1 MTPTTSRTSSSASY
15 AGVDQLVT
23 GEAVALEL
31 PPASLGLRIV
41 SGLIDVTIEFGI
53 LVLGTI
59 LATVTAPD
67 EALFGVMSVVLIAFT
82 LVIGPAIME
91 TLTMGRTVGK
101 FAMGIR
107 AVRDDAGPISFHHSF
122 VRHLVGVVE
131 IWVLSGV
138 PALVG
143 ALVSS
148 KGKRIGDFAAGTYVV
163 RDRYKLQLPWPV
175 QMPQHLAH
183 WAASADIAPLPD
195 SLAVALRQLLS
206 RTATLSPE
214 SRNTLVTHVVTEV
227 QQYVSPPPPPG
238 THPEYFLAAVAAERR
253 RRDEHRLWRE
263 ADLRWRLTAARSEES
278 PGRRPRGRHPRCAAG
293 SGWTGTSPRRAGT
306 SLRRSS
312 RP

>member
-1 MTPTTSRTSSSASY
+1 MHRVTPASPRTTSSASY
-15 AGVDQLVT
+15 AGMDQLVT

-41 SGLIDVTIEFGI
+41 SGLIDVTIEFAF

-59 LATVTAPD
+59 LAMVTAPD
-67 EALFGVMSVVLIAFT
+67 EALFGVASVVLIGFT
-82 LVIGPAIME
+82 LVIGPAVVE

-107 AVRDDAGPISFHHSF
+107 TVRDDAGPISFHHAF

-163 RDRYKLQLPWPV
+163 RDRYK
-175 QMPQHLAH
+175 
-183 WAASADIAPLPD
+183 AA
-195 SLAVALRQLLS
+195 
-206 RTATLSPE
+206 
-214 SRNTLVTHVVTEV
+214 
-227 QQYVSPPPPPG
+227 
-238 THPEYFLAAVAAERR
+238 AAVARGDAAAPRLLGSER
-253 RRDEHRLWRE
+253 
-263 ADLRWRLTAARSEES
+263 
-278 PGRRPRGRHPRCAAG
+278 
-293 SGWTGTSPRRAGT
+293 
-306 SLRRSS
+306 
-312 RP
+312 

>member
-1 MTPTTSRTSSSASY
+1 M
-15 AGVDQLVT
+15 
-23 GEAVALEL
+23 
-31 PPASLGLRIV
+31 
-41 SGLIDVTIEFGI
+41 TIEFGI

-59 LATVTAPD
+59 LAATTAPD

-107 AVRDDAGPISFHHSF
+107 AVRDDAGPVSFHHSF

-163 RDRYKLQLPWPV
+163 RDRYKLQLPWPA
-175 QMPQHLAH
+175 QMPPHLAH

-195 SLAVALRQLLS
+195 SLAVALRQLLG

-214 SRNTLVTHVVTEV
+214 SRHTLVSHIFNEV

-253 RRDEHRLWRE
+253 RRDEYRLWRE
-263 ADLRWRLTAARSEES
+263 ADLRWRLTHR
-278 PGRRPRGRHPRCAAG
+278 
-293 SGWTGTSPRRAGT
+293 
-306 SLRRSS
+306 
-312 RP
+312 